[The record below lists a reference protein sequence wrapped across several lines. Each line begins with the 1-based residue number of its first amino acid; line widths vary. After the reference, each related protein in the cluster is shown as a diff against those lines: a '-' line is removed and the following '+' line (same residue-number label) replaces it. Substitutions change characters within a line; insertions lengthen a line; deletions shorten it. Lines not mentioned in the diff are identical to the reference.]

1 MKKLILILTTTAL
14 LYSCEDGSGKYNYVI
29 QDHRGM
35 IYECNFYN
43 ENEDGC
49 VMFNDRPGNDNTPG
63 TPTIICG
70 NYTIR
75 KIK

>member
-1 MKKLILILTTTAL
+1 MKKLILILITTIVVF
-14 LYSCEDGSGKYNYVI
+14 SCGEGSGKYKYLILDN
-29 QDHRGM
+29 RGM

-49 VMFNDRPGNDNTPG
+49 IMFNNRPGENNTPG

>member
-1 MKKLILILTTTAL
+1 MKKLILILITAIVVS
-14 LYSCEDGSGKYNYVI
+14 SCGEGSGKYKYLILDN
-29 QDHRGM
+29 RGM

-49 VMFNDRPGNDNTPG
+49 VMFNDRPGEDNTPG

-70 NYTIR
+70 NYTIK